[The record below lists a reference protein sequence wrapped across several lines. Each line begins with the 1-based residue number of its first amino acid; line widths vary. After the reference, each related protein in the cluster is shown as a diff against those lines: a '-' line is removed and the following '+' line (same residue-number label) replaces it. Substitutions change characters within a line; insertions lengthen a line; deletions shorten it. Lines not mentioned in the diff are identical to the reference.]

1 MLSLLKLRTLY
12 LDWMVIRL
20 LEISNKLP
28 LTAFSFF
35 NFTVMGV
42 PFFEEKYSSEEK
54 TFSTNF

>member
-1 MLSLLKLRTLY
+1 
-12 LDWMVIRL
+12 MVIRL

-35 NFTVMGV
+35 NFTDIGV